1 MVDKNLTAVAQ
12 HGLADLTVE
21 GARREVRDAALHLEV
36 AADVNAEMAEIGL
49 SSKTGWYAS
58 VVLYGIG
65 GLMTTIAGLLWPDV
79 VPIGV
84 TLLGVASIVFAGLAA
99 VCARYVPDAD
109 WATHMRLCTGL
120 TIFLVGAFVAG
131 DLRQAFVLLPLF
143 VLITPTFIYG
153 RRFAAPYVIVVA
165 AAMFIVLLVTP
176 GPAQLAHAIVSV
188 GAILMI
194 SISFMIAEQT
204 TRRLARANRRLAYTD
219 PLTGIANTR
228 RLRERLTEALGQ
240 PADKGQPFVLF
251 AIDLDNFKLVND
263 TFDHSTGDRV
273 LKAVAIALEQEVR
286 AEDLVARRGGDEFSV
301 LVANP
306 DGADLEELTARLEG
320 AIERARRSTCPQIT
334 PSGSV
339 AWVASRHG
347 DTIASVLQRA
357 DDELHA
363 KKLAFHG
370 ANSSRSDAARSA
382 KAVISAGSNITR
394 ITDRDAAMRSVS
406 AAVNRAFARP
416 QTRSQVK
423 FEDLLGRI
431 RGEISGMNAMWA
443 YCAVASAIGAGWIS
457 AMTAAGILAPLPL
470 AVGLACGAAMF
481 VIAGFCLLAAKRNLS
496 VKYIPLTFVAYV
508 AATAVAIASAGES
521 GAAMLDALAVLAL
534 YSFYFMRPRFAAMIL
549 LSCCALYVAFAIG
562 ASYPDGGVRAA
573 VGVTVL
579 IVCASILTKV
589 RSVTLR
595 FVRTNQEL
603 SEVDALTN
611 VANLRALRM
620 RVSRAIESA
629 DVKSVDKRPVIVT
642 VDLDRFKEVNDRY
655 NHTVGDQVLESVARA
670 ISETV
675 RVDELVARRGGDEFF
690 ILFEG
695 ATDEHIA
702 NVIPRLQNAVEH
714 ARMRICPDLIP
725 TASIG
730 HVGWEFPEN
739 VDEFMLSADNVMHDE
754 KIETRQ
760 RDYGQLQA

>member
-1 MVDKNLTAVAQ
+1 MVDKELTAVAQ

-21 GARREVRDAALHLEV
+21 GTKENLRDAALHLEG

-49 SSKTGWYAS
+49 SAKTGWYAS
-58 VVLYGIG
+58 IVLYGIG
-65 GLMTTIAGLLWPDV
+65 GLLTTIAGLLWPDV
-79 VPIGV
+79 VPTGV
-84 TLLGVASIVFAGLAA
+84 TVLGGFAILFAGLSALG
-99 VCARYVPDAD
+99 ARYLMNAD
-109 WATHMRLCTGL
+109 WATHLRLFGGL
-120 TIFLVGAFVAG
+120 SIFLVGAFVAG
-131 DLRQAFVLLPLF
+131 DLRQAFVLMPLF

-153 RRFAAPYVIVVA
+153 RRFAAPYVIVVS
-165 AAMFIVLLVTP
+165 AAMFIVLMVTP
-176 GPAQLAHAIVSV
+176 GPAQTAHAIVST

-194 SISFMIAEQT
+194 VVSFMIAEQT
-204 TRRLARANRRLAYTD
+204 TRRLARANRTLAYTD

-228 RLRERLTEALGQ
+228 RLREQLAEALGK
-240 PADKGQPFVLF
+240 PVGAGQPFVLY

-273 LKAVAIALEQEVR
+273 LKSVAIALDQEVR

-301 LVANP
+301 LIANP
-306 DGADLEELTARLEG
+306 DGADLDELAARLEG
-320 AIERARRSTCPQIT
+320 AIERARRATCPQIT

-339 AWVASRHG
+339 AWVASEEG

-370 ANSSRSDAARSA
+370 ANSRRSDPSRSA
-382 KAVISAGSNITR
+382 KAVISAGSNVTR

-416 QTRSQVK
+416 QTSGQLK
-423 FEDLLGRI
+423 FQDYVSRVRESLK
-431 RGEISGMNAMWA
+431 SMNAMWA
-443 YCAVASAIGAGWIS
+443 YCAAAAALGGVGIS
-457 AMTAAGILAPLPL
+457 ALTVLGMLSPLPVVVGVGSGVAML
-470 AVGLACGAAMF
+470 A
-481 VIAGFCLLAAKRNLS
+481 IAGVCLLAARKHATVR
-496 VKYIPLTFVAYV
+496 YIPVMFALYLGALTVG
-508 AATAVAIASAGES
+508 IANAGMTGS
-521 GAAMLDALAVLAL
+521 AMLDVYAILAL
-534 YSFYFMRPRFAAMIL
+534 YAFYFMRPRYAAAIL
-549 LSCCALYVAFAIG
+549 IACCALYGAFAIG

-573 VGVTVL
+573 VSITVI

-589 RSVTLR
+589 RSVTLG

-620 RVSRAIESA
+620 RVSRAIDSV
-629 DVKSVDKRPVIVT
+629 DVKAVDKRPVLVT

-690 ILFEG
+690 ILFEN

-702 NVIPRLQNAVEH
+702 NVIPRLQSAVEH

-739 VDEFMLSADNVMHDE
+739 VEDFLLSADNVMHDE
-754 KIETRQ
+754 KVETRQ
-760 RDYGQLQA
+760 REYGQLQA